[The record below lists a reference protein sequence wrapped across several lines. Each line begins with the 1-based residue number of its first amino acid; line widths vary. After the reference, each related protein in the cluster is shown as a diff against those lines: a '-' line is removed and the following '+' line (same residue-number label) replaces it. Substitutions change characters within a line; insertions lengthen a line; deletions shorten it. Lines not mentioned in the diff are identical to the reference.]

1 MNALSD
7 TPAKVLQAQAVL
19 LRQAGPTR
27 RAALGLAMTTQALA
41 VSRRALRQRH
51 PELSE
56 QDVLLLWAEIHYGTV
71 LADRVRQ
78 HLAGHALAGQSLAQ
92 LPPAPP

>member
-41 VSRRALRQRH
+41 VSRRALKQRH

-56 QDVLLLWAEIHYGTV
+56 QDVLLLWVEIHYGTV

-78 HLAGHALAGQSLAQ
+78 HLAGHSLASQSLAQ
-92 LPPAPP
+92 LTLTPP

>member
-7 TPAKVLQAQAVL
+7 TPAKVLHAQATL

-41 VSRRALRQRH
+41 LSRRAIQQRN
-51 PELSE
+51 PDLSE
-56 QDVLLLWAEIHYGTV
+56 QDVLLLWAEIHYGKA
-71 LADRVRQ
+71 LADRVRVHLMRQ
-78 HLAGHALAGQSLAQ
+78 HLARQRLAT
-92 LPPAPP
+92 P

>member
-27 RAALGLAMTTQALA
+27 RAAVGLAMTAQAL
-41 VSRRALRQRH
+41 VMSRRALRQRH

-78 HLAGHALAGQSLAQ
+78 HLASHSLASQSLTQ
-92 LPPAPP
+92 LPPASP

>member
-1 MNALSD
+1 MNAHSD
-7 TPAKVLQAQAVL
+7 TPAKVLQAQATL
-19 LRQAGPTR
+19 LRQAGPAR
-27 RAALGLAMTTQALA
+27 RAALGLAMTAQALA
-41 VSRRALRQRH
+41 MSRRALRQRH

-78 HLAGHALAGQSLAQ
+78 HLAGQSAAQ
-92 LPPAPP
+92 LTLTPP